1 MTESRGLLTSPF
13 GEYPLTGSSAY
24 LDKNPEIEDPLPW
37 IYVQFR
43 PDGTELSF
51 LALLDTGAH
60 YCILNSSV
68 ADEIGE
74 QLFAERVGR
83 AELRTANGLIRGELY
98 IYRLTLIAE
107 EGKPL
112 GFEATVFV
120 SPDWHGQCFIGY
132 TGGLDRLC
140 FAINPRDN
148 RFYFGPLG

>member
-1 MTESRGLLTSPF
+1 M
-13 GEYPLTGSSAY
+13 
-24 LDKNPEIEDPLPW
+24 
-37 IYVQFR
+37 QFR

-68 ADEIGE
+68 VDEIGE
-74 QLFAERVGR
+74 QIFA
-83 AELRTANGLIRGELY
+83 
-98 IYRLTLIAE
+98 
-107 EGKPL
+107 KPL

-132 TGGLDRLC
+132 TGVLDRLC

-148 RFYFGPLG
+148 RFYFGPLR